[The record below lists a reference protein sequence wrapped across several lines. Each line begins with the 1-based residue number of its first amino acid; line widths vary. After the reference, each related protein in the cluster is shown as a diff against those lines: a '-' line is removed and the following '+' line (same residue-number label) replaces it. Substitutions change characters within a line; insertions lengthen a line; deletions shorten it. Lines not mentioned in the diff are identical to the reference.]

1 MDSGETWRKT
11 SFAKPFYKSRA
22 WQDARS
28 VVLDRA
34 HGLCERCLER
44 GEVRP
49 ADVVHHKTPLSPEN
63 VADLDVALN
72 PGNLMALCNDCHT
85 EVHHELGIGA
95 LNGVPRKQEPRVR
108 FDADGNVI
116 RKEP

>member
-1 MDSGETWRKT
+1 MDEPSTWRKT

-63 VADLDVALN
+63 VTDLNVRTRTLRSSRKRSGSRRIAST
-72 PGNLMALCNDCHT
+72 P
-85 EVHHELGIGA
+85 
-95 LNGVPRKQEPRVR
+95 PR
-108 FDADGNVI
+108 GSS
-116 RKEP
+116 